1 MLCMTNQ
8 SESPMKK
15 FIWLTP
21 LLFALN
27 VVFAGCDERG
37 RQPVAGRAPSPST
50 APSTARLSDSELQKA
65 VRAKL
70 ETDAQLKEDFE
81 HRPRVFSQLCGNSYF
96 RYPCL
101 KNFFFKSPIT
111 NDLEATKAYTTPF
124 KRPSTQSPVSDLAIR
139 RSVHVDLPTDDQPKE
154 QQLSCLGARQRALR
168 LHSAAEL
175 PVEPLNAL
183 VVRSDFHWLLGKL

>member
-1 MLCMTNQ
+1 
-8 SESPMKK
+8 MKK

-81 HRPRVFSQLCGNSYF
+81 HRPSTRDVDVKKLASAQETKEA
-96 RYPCL
+96 PCY
-101 KNFFFKSPIT
+101 
-111 NDLEATKAYTTPF
+111 EE
-124 KRPSTQSPVSDLAIR
+124 
-139 RSVHVDLPTDDQPKE
+139 VHSGEEIK
-154 QQLSCLGARQRALR
+154 G
-168 LHSAAEL
+168 
-175 PVEPLNAL
+175 
-183 VVRSDFHWLLGKL
+183 VVA